1 MEAGQQERRRGAS
14 NEVVPR
20 SKKRQRPGPLGSGGG
35 LRGRGTRLSA
45 CAMGVWAHRGH
56 RPSSFENWCSKAS
69 TTGPKSRASG
79 DWGCCCCCCLPPP
92 SLSAAAGGPAATGL
106 GYRSVWRGSRPAL
119 GAEDWSVARG
129 GRREH
134 PERRVEHAD
143 AGHAGVLGSPRGSRR
158 APIRDAL
165 VSRALATASVGA
177 LAQTGTAALGIL
189 QRATNGAFR

>member
-1 MEAGQQERRRGAS
+1 
-14 NEVVPR
+14 
-20 SKKRQRPGPLGSGGG
+20 
-35 LRGRGTRLSA
+35 
-45 CAMGVWAHRGH
+45 MGVWAHRGH

-69 TTGPKSRASG
+69 TTGAESRASG
-79 DWGCCCCCCLPPP
+79 DWGCCCCCCCWPPP
-92 SLSAAAGGPAATGL
+92 SLSAAAAAEAAGGRAATGL

-119 GAEDWSVARG
+119 GAEDGSVARG

-143 AGHAGVLGSPRGSRR
+143 AGHAGVLVSPRGSRR